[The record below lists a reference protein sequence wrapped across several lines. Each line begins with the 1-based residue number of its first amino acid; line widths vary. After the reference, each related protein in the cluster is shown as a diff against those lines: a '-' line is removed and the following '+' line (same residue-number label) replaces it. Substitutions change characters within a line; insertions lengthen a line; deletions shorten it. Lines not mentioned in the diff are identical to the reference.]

1 MAENE
6 KYAQVTWCAED
17 IQTIRPD
24 WTDEQAED
32 WLASNEKYIQSRMI
46 EVGWEVIETLIG
58 EDEAENPSPDG

>member
-1 MAENE
+1 MAEHK

-17 IQTIRPD
+17 IQTIRPE
-24 WTDEQAED
+24 WTDEQAEE

-58 EDEAENPSPDG
+58 EDEAS

>member
-1 MAENE
+1 MTEHE
-6 KYAQVTWCAED
+6 KYAQVTWCAGD

-58 EDEAENPSPDG
+58 EDGA

>member
-1 MAENE
+1 MAEHE
-6 KYAQVTWCAED
+6 YAKVTWCAED

-32 WLASNEKYIQSRMI
+32 WLAANAKHIQSRMI